1 MRFGLLTLFLSFAL
15 LAKVESA
22 QVIGYLPHYRVGS
35 IDALPY
41 EILTD
46 LIFFSVEPRADGSI
60 DSSDAKPATFKTLTT
75 LAKPEGVKVHLCV
88 GGWGKSKGFSKMAAD
103 PATRLAFVRNLTVF
117 LQKHQLDGA
126 DVDWEHPR
134 SKAEIENFQ
143 KLLIELKK
151 AFAPHG
157 FELSIAVAGWGTY
170 LKPRTIPSID
180 RILVMAYDQGTPHAS
195 FSGAKSDLE
204 HWVKRGVPKS
214 KLVLGLPFYGRN
226 AQKKAMTYDE
236 ILRRFKPTKD
246 SDLAGGYH
254 FNGPATILRKTV
266 YARKEG
272 FGGIMIWELG
282 QDAKGKNSLLH
293 AVQLGMNKQNR
304 PAKK

>member
-1 MRFGLLTLFLSFAL
+1 MRLGLLSLFLSLAL
-15 LAKVESA
+15 LAKGESA
-22 QVIGYLPHYRVGS
+22 QVIGYLPHYRAGA

-41 EILTD
+41 ELLTD

-60 DSSDAKPATFKTLTT
+60 DSSDAKPAILRKLTT
-75 LAKPEGVKVHLCV
+75 LAKHKEVKVHLCV

-103 PATRLAFVRNLTVF
+103 PNARLAFAGNLTAF
-117 LQKHQLDGA
+117 LKKHELEGA
-126 DVDWEHPR
+126 DVDWEHPK

-143 KLLIELKK
+143 KLLVELKK

-204 HWVKRGVPKS
+204 HWVKQGVPKS

-226 AQKKAMTYDE
+226 DKKKAMTYDE
-236 ILRRFKPTKD
+236 IVRRFKPSPD
-246 SDLAGGYH
+246 SDQAGGYH
-254 FNGPATILRKTV
+254 FNGPATIRRKTD
-266 YARKEG
+266 YATREG
-272 FGGIMIWELG
+272 YGGVMIWELG
-282 QDAKGKNSLLH
+282 QDAKGKASLLH
-293 AVQLGMNKQNR
+293 AIG
-304 PAKK
+304 KKDG

>member
-1 MRFGLLTLFLSFAL
+1 MRLGLLSLFLSFAL
-15 LAKVESA
+15 LAKGEPPK
-22 QVIGYLPHYRVGS
+22 VIGYLPHYRTGA

-41 EILTD
+41 ELLTD
-46 LIFFSVEPRADGSI
+46 LIFFSVEPRDDGSI
-60 DSSDAKPATFKTLTT
+60 DSSDAKPAILRKLTT

-88 GGWGKSKGFSKMAAD
+88 GGWGKSKHFSKMAAD
-103 PATRLAFVRNLTVF
+103 PTARLAFVRNLTAF
-117 LQKHQLDGA
+117 LKKHELDGA

-143 KLLIELKK
+143 KLLVELKK

-170 LKPRTIPSID
+170 LKPETIPFLD

-204 HWVKRGVPKS
+204 HWVKQGVPKS

-226 AQKKAMTYDE
+226 DKKKAMTYDE
-236 ILRRFKPTKD
+236 IVRRFKPSSD
-246 SDLAGGYH
+246 SDQAGGYH
-254 FNGPATILRKTV
+254 FNGPATIRRKTD
-266 YARKEG
+266 YAIQEG
-272 FGGIMIWELG
+272 YGGVMIWELG

>member
-1 MRFGLLTLFLSFAL
+1 MRLGLLSLFLSLAL
-15 LAKVESA
+15 LAKGESA
-22 QVIGYLPHYRVGS
+22 QVIGYLPHYRAGA

-41 EILTD
+41 ELLTD
-46 LIFFSVEPRADGSI
+46 LIFFSVEPRVDGSI
-60 DSSDAKPATFKTLTT
+60 DSSDAKPKTLRKLTT
-75 LAKPEGVKVHLCV
+75 LAKSKGVKVHLCV

-103 PATRLAFVRNLTVF
+103 PTARLAFVRNLTAF

-126 DVDWEHPR
+126 DVDWEHPK

-143 KLLIELKK
+143 KLLVELKK

-170 LKPRTIPSID
+170 LKPETIPSVD

-204 HWVKRGVPKS
+204 HWVKQGVPKS

-226 AQKKAMTYDE
+226 DKKKAMTYDE
-236 ILRRFKPTKD
+236 IVRRFKPSSG

-254 FNGPATILRKTV
+254 FNGPATIRKKTA
-266 YARKEG
+266 YAIQEG
-272 FGGIMIWELG
+272 YGGVMIWELG
-282 QDAKGKNSLLH
+282 QDAKGKASLLH
-293 AVQLGMNKQNR
+293 AVQLGINKQNR